1 MFDEL
6 TVFDGNIETL
16 RDQIRNL
23 DLDELSELL
32 KAAIIPSLGSRD
44 T

>member
-1 MFDEL
+1 MFDES

-23 DLDELSELL
+23 DLDKLSKLL
-32 KAAIIPSLGSRD
+32 KAAIIPSFGSRD
-44 T
+44 I